1 MRRPIL
7 TCFTLATPVVLLLTN
22 MEAQGVRRGVEL
34 PSDNPA
40 YNRIVSV
47 FHTYNGHL
55 ERFELLGRKEIDA
68 SRSAVAVRATSS
80 GVPAPSWDV
89 MKRQECFGIFII
101 SNDSDDVLMVV
112 DTFPTRA
119 FRDYEVTLVEATER
133 YLTIAAG
140 RAIAGGSK
148 RGHRTRYFYDLDARK
163 SLRMVE
169 YKGVRVY
176 SMFEFEGSLLF
187 LGSDRNQSVVARLAP
202 RLDFRELD
210 SWEVVDRI
218 GGSEI
223 PVVDSVAARGETLAL
238 KGGNVAF
245 VLSPDGWV
253 EANDRDLLS
262 ETPDSAETL
271 SVKRFGPW
279 IPVSDVQDRMTATR
293 ELRAPA
299 NSYRVSRK
307 GVYDLVRDTLYEFPR
322 HDYEHLQKYRPR
334 FAGQPDLER
343 IYTICDM
350 IGPYQF
356 LGRKIWFGTTF
367 PDAEGATGLGGI
379 GFFDVD
385 EKCYHMHYPKDLAD
399 WSTSSIWVGEKYAWV
414 GLVNRSEYNR
424 FPGGLLRYNVRSGE
438 TRKYDID
445 AEIRKIYGFGDDVF
459 VGTSDG
465 VYVISGEETTYVGFD
480 FDIEGRYHLF
490 LRRL

>member
-1 MRRPIL
+1 MSGRL
-7 TCFTLATPVVLLLTN
+7 FTSFIVTVVLVLFLACVSLARTK
-22 MEAQGVRRGVEL
+22 RGVKLSADSPGYEG
-34 PSDNPA
+34 
-40 YNRIVSV
+40 IVSL
-47 FHTYNGHL
+47 FHTYNEDL
-55 ERFELLGRKEIDA
+55 DRFELLGRKEIDA
-68 SRSAVAVRATSS
+68 GHSAVAVRATCR
-80 GVPAPSWDV
+80 DV
-89 MKRQECFGIFII
+89 QKRWEQFGIFIVA
-101 SNDSDDVLMVV
+101 NDTDDAVMVV
-112 DTFPTRA
+112 DTFGTKA
-119 FRDYEVTLVEATER
+119 LFDYEVTLEEATQK
-133 YLTIAAG
+133 YITIAAG
-140 RAIAGGSK
+140 REIAGGSK
-148 RGHRTRYFYDLDARK
+148 LGGRTRYFYDIDAREV
-163 SLRMVE
+163 LRTIE
-169 YKGVRVY
+169 YRGVRVY
-176 SMFEFEGSLLF
+176 SIIEFDSSLLF

-223 PVVDSVAARGETLAL
+223 PIIDSLAARDKTLAL
-238 KGGNVAF
+238 KGGGVIF
-245 VLSPDGWV
+245 VLSPDGSV
-253 EANDRDLLS
+253 EANERDLLS

-293 ELRAPA
+293 EFRAPA

-367 PDAEGATGLGGI
+367 PDAEGATGLGAI

-414 GLVNRSEYNR
+414 GLVNRSEYNW
-424 FPGGLLRYNVRSGE
+424 FPGGLLRYNVGTGE